1 MARLT
6 LLGTGSAWSGPER
19 ENTFMV
25 VEGDKTRILVDCG
38 GGPAQRLAAAGVAI
52 SSIDHVILTHTHPD
66 HIYGWPVFAL
76 DAWMA
81 GRRDP
86 VHVYGLRETLRASR
100 LILKAVQSNQ
110 WPDFFPL
117 RYHLVDPEGSSLIL
131 ADEEFSVSAALTEHF
146 VPTIALRFTCL
157 ATGVSVA
164 YSCDTAPSG
173 QIVEMARGV
182 KYLFHEATTLE
193 VSAPGHTSAVQ
204 AGVQAK
210 RAKALALVLL
220 HLPPDVRPTK
230 WRAAARREF
239 DGPVIVARDM
249 QSFSF

>member
-6 LLGTGSAWSGPER
+6 LLGTGSAWSGPGR
-19 ENTFMV
+19 ENTYMV
-25 VEGDKTRILVDCG
+25 VEGERTRILVDCG
-38 GGPAQRLAAAGVAI
+38 GGPAQRLAAAGVDI
-52 SSIDHVILTHTHPD
+52 SSIDFVILTHSHPD

-81 GRRDP
+81 GRREM
-86 VHVYGLRETLRASR
+86 VHVYGLRETLHAAR
-100 LILKAVQSNQ
+100 LILRAVHSDD
-110 WPDFFPL
+110 WPNFFRV
-117 RYHLVDPEGSSLIL
+117 RYHQVHPDGSSLIL
-131 ADEEFSVSAALTEHF
+131 ANGDFSVSATLTEHF
-146 VPTIALRFTCL
+146 VPTIALRFTCE

-173 QIVEMARGV
+173 QIAEMAHGV

-204 AGVQAK
+204 AGVQAT
-210 RAKALALVLL
+210 RAEAQALVLL
-220 HLPPDVRPTK
+220 HLPPEVRPAK

-239 DGPVIVARDM
+239 DGPIIVARDM